1 LVLISLIFGYDKY
14 LKNTQAG
21 PFTIA
26 AARVMNVTLGTSASL
41 NNIDSFPQF
50 AILVFVLTITF
61 VYVSLIGFI
70 SKYEIQGFSKNIKL
84 YLISVV
90 IAGIISLIILFTLIG
105 FFKYEALIILVLFAF
120 IMVKAAYRIHKKDS
134 IGIQQSVEKM
144 IMSIIVL
151 DSTYLS
157 GIRGLEVG
165 LAVIRIKFLVNP
177 NTCMVKHVIV
187 IDIVGLER
195 KHISE
200 NITPNIFKIS
210 QTGETRD
217 LETVF
222 PAVTCT
228 VQSSL
233 LSGSYP
239 EVHGI
244 ISNGLYDRQ
253 HYTVSFWEQSSNLV
267 QADRVW
273 DTIKM
278 HGSVS
283 KTAVLFWQNTIYS
296 NADLVLTPRPLHMDD
311 RMIMWCYSKPPGF
324 YEKLI
329 EKIGK
334 FDLTWYWG
342 PLVSKKSSEWIEK
355 ATEFVLENE
364 KPSIL
369 FTYIPHLDYSFQKNG
384 TSYKVLKDDLKF
396 VDDLVGRLV
405 KKVSDMGMLE
415 DTQFIIFS
423 EYGFTDVNSDISLNS
438 IFRENGLLEVR
449 EIEQTEY
456 LDLEYSK
463 AFAMVDHQIAHIYV
477 KENQTNQVRKIL
489 EGIKGVDMILDNNL
503 KQKMRVNHPRSGD
516 IIAVSTKD
524 KWFSY
529 YWWFDPDKAPSFA
542 KKVDIH
548 RKPGYDPVELFF
560 DPNTNSIPLDGKLVR
575 GSHGRIQPQGESAT
589 PVYVSNIKNISETK
603 NGDNLRII
611 TVGQYLK
618 NLF

>member
-1 LVLISLIFGYDKY
+1 
-14 LKNTQAG
+14 
-21 PFTIA
+21 
-26 AARVMNVTLGTSASL
+26 
-41 NNIDSFPQF
+41 
-50 AILVFVLTITF
+50 
-61 VYVSLIGFI
+61 
-70 SKYEIQGFSKNIKL
+70 
-84 YLISVV
+84 
-90 IAGIISLIILFTLIG
+90 
-105 FFKYEALIILVLFAF
+105 
-120 IMVKAAYRIHKKDS
+120 
-134 IGIQQSVEKM
+134 
-144 IMSIIVL
+144 
-151 DSTYLS
+151 
-157 GIRGLEVG
+157 
-165 LAVIRIKFLVNP
+165 
-177 NTCMVKHVIV
+177 MVKHVII

-200 NITPNIFKIS
+200 NDTPNIFKIS
-210 QTGETRD
+210 ETGETRD

-253 HYTVSFWEQSSNLV
+253 NYTVSFWEQSSNLV

-278 HGSVS
+278 HGSGL
-283 KTAVLFWQNTIYS
+283 KTAVLFWQNTMYS
-296 NADLVLTPRPLHMDD
+296 NAELVLTPRPLHMDD
-311 RMIMWCYSKPPGF
+311 RMIMWCYSKPPGL

-334 FDLTWYWG
+334 FDLSWYWG

-355 ATEFVLENE
+355 ATEYVLENE
-364 KPSIL
+364 KPSLL

-384 TSYKVLKDDLKF
+384 TSYKDLENDLKF
-396 VDDLVGRLV
+396 VDELVGRLI
-405 KKVSDMGMLE
+405 KKVSDIGILG

-438 IFRENGLLEVR
+438 IFRENDLLAVR

-463 AFAMVDHQIAHIYV
+463 AFAMVDHQVAHIYV
-477 KENQTNQVRKIL
+477 KENYTNQVRKIL
-489 EGIKGVDMILDNNL
+489 EAIKGVDMILDNNL
-503 KQKMRVNHPRSGD
+503 KQKMRINHPRSGD
-516 IIAVSTKD
+516 LIAISNKD

-560 DPNTNSIPLDGKLVR
+560 DPTTKSIPLDGKLVR
-575 GSHGRIQPQGESAT
+575 GSHGRLPTRGESAN
-589 PVYVSNIKNISETK
+589 PVYVSNIKNILETK
-603 NGDNLRII
+603 NGDNLRIV

-618 NLF
+618 NLIQ

>member
-1 LVLISLIFGYDKY
+1 
-14 LKNTQAG
+14 
-21 PFTIA
+21 
-26 AARVMNVTLGTSASL
+26 
-41 NNIDSFPQF
+41 
-50 AILVFVLTITF
+50 
-61 VYVSLIGFI
+61 
-70 SKYEIQGFSKNIKL
+70 
-84 YLISVV
+84 
-90 IAGIISLIILFTLIG
+90 
-105 FFKYEALIILVLFAF
+105 
-120 IMVKAAYRIHKKDS
+120 
-134 IGIQQSVEKM
+134 
-144 IMSIIVL
+144 
-151 DSTYLS
+151 
-157 GIRGLEVG
+157 
-165 LAVIRIKFLVNP
+165 
-177 NTCMVKHVIV
+177 MVKHVIV

-253 HYTVSFWEQSSNLV
+253 HYTVSFWEQSANLV

-278 HGSVS
+278 HGSGS
-283 KTAVLFWQNTIYS
+283 KTAVLFWQNTMYS

-364 KPSIL
+364 KPSLL

-384 TSYKVLKDDLKF
+384 TSYKDLKDDL
-396 VDDLVGRLV
+396 
-405 KKVSDMGMLE
+405 
-415 DTQFIIFS
+415 
-423 EYGFTDVNSDISLNS
+423 
-438 IFRENGLLEVR
+438 
-449 EIEQTEY
+449 
-456 LDLEYSK
+456 
-463 AFAMVDHQIAHIYV
+463 
-477 KENQTNQVRKIL
+477 
-489 EGIKGVDMILDNNL
+489 
-503 KQKMRVNHPRSGD
+503 
-516 IIAVSTKD
+516 
-524 KWFSY
+524 
-529 YWWFDPDKAPSFA
+529 
-542 KKVDIH
+542 
-548 RKPGYDPVELFF
+548 
-560 DPNTNSIPLDGKLVR
+560 
-575 GSHGRIQPQGESAT
+575 
-589 PVYVSNIKNISETK
+589 
-603 NGDNLRII
+603 
-611 TVGQYLK
+611 
-618 NLF
+618 

>member
-1 LVLISLIFGYDKY
+1 
-14 LKNTQAG
+14 
-21 PFTIA
+21 
-26 AARVMNVTLGTSASL
+26 
-41 NNIDSFPQF
+41 
-50 AILVFVLTITF
+50 
-61 VYVSLIGFI
+61 
-70 SKYEIQGFSKNIKL
+70 
-84 YLISVV
+84 
-90 IAGIISLIILFTLIG
+90 
-105 FFKYEALIILVLFAF
+105 
-120 IMVKAAYRIHKKDS
+120 
-134 IGIQQSVEKM
+134 
-144 IMSIIVL
+144 
-151 DSTYLS
+151 
-157 GIRGLEVG
+157 
-165 LAVIRIKFLVNP
+165 
-177 NTCMVKHVIV
+177 MVKHVIV

-200 NITPNIFKIS
+200 NITPNISKIS
-210 QTGETRD
+210 QTGETSD

-278 HGSVS
+278 HGSGS
-283 KTAVLFWQNTIYS
+283 KTAVLFWQNTMYS

-364 KPSIL
+364 KPSLL

-384 TSYKVLKDDLKF
+384 TSYKDLKDDLKF
-396 VDDLVGRLV
+396 VDDLVGRLIQ
-405 KKVSDMGMLE
+405 KVSDIGILE

-423 EYGFTDVNSDISLNS
+423 EYGFTDVNSDISLNA
-438 IFRENGLLEVR
+438 IFRENGLLAVR
-449 EIEQTEY
+449 EIEQVEY
-456 LDLEYSK
+456 LDFEYSK

-477 KENQTNQVRKIL
+477 KENHTNQVRKIL
-489 EGIKGVDMILDNNL
+489 EGIKGVDMILDNKL
-503 KQKMRVNHPRSGD
+503 KQLMRINHPRSGD
-516 IIAVSTKD
+516 IIAVSNKD

-529 YWWFDPDKAPSFA
+529 YWWFDPVKAPSFA

-560 DPNTNSIPLDGKLVR
+560 DPNTKSIPLDGKLVR
-575 GSHGRIQPQGESAT
+575 GSHGRLPSQGESAN

-603 NGDNLRII
+603 DGDNLSIV
-611 TVGQYLK
+611 TVGRYLK
-618 NLF
+618 NLL

>member
-1 LVLISLIFGYDKY
+1 
-14 LKNTQAG
+14 
-21 PFTIA
+21 
-26 AARVMNVTLGTSASL
+26 
-41 NNIDSFPQF
+41 
-50 AILVFVLTITF
+50 
-61 VYVSLIGFI
+61 
-70 SKYEIQGFSKNIKL
+70 
-84 YLISVV
+84 
-90 IAGIISLIILFTLIG
+90 
-105 FFKYEALIILVLFAF
+105 
-120 IMVKAAYRIHKKDS
+120 
-134 IGIQQSVEKM
+134 
-144 IMSIIVL
+144 
-151 DSTYLS
+151 
-157 GIRGLEVG
+157 
-165 LAVIRIKFLVNP
+165 
-177 NTCMVKHVIV
+177 MVKHVIV

-210 QTGETRD
+210 QTGEIRD

-233 LSGSYP
+233 LSGAYP

-355 ATEFVLENE
+355 ATELVLENE

-503 KQKMRVNHPRSGD
+503 KQKMRINHPRSGD

-529 YWWFDPDKAPSFA
+529 YWWFDPNKAPSFA

-575 GSHGRIQPQGESAT
+575 GSHGRIQTQGESAT
-589 PVYVSNIKNISETK
+589 PVYVSNIKNISEIK